1 MADKG
6 SCSDVLL
13 RLTELCKSYDN
24 ESILKNVNLYIKDK
38 AFVTLLGPSGCGKT
52 TILRLI
58 GGFESPDSGDIIF
71 GDTRINDVPPHKRE
85 INTVFQR
92 YALFPHLNV
101 FENVAFGLRIKKLPE
116 DEITQKVKKMLA
128 MVDLKGYEKR
138 PVSKLSGGQ
147 QQRVAIARALVNMPR
162 LLLLDEPLGAL
173 DLKLRKDMQL
183 ELKNIQKQANITFLY
198 VTHDQEEALTMSD
211 VIVVM
216 KSGTI
221 QQIGTPEDIYNE
233 PANAFV
239 ADFVGEANIV
249 DGVMENDFSVTLCG
263 AELKCVDKKPSD
275 RNIVDVVVRPE
286 DVEIVPAG
294 EGFVDGVVESSLFK
308 GVHYEMTVNVGGAIW
323 LIHSTVSATVGDT
336 IGMRVAPD
344 NVHIMEKMYSSA
356 INTFVCRI
364 ESADSENSLY
374 GIKLEGCSYQFS
386 SPLVFNEGDSVKL
399 SIPAEAIEVVAA
411 DEGDFDAYLDSIIW
425 KADHYELILEGD
437 EGRFLTNKTNDEQA
451 GTDVG
456 LKLNV
461 EKCII
466 EPCPESE
473 GEDK

>member
-116 DEITQKVKKMLA
+116 DEISQKVKKMLA

-221 QQIGTPEDIYNE
+221 QQIGTPQDIYNE

-249 DGVMENDFSVTLCG
+249 DGVMEEDYCVTLCG
-263 AELKCVDKKPSD
+263 AQLKCVDQKPSE

-286 DVEIVPAG
+286 DVEIVAAG

-308 GVHYEMTVNVGGAIW
+308 GVHYEMTVNVNGAIW
-323 LIHSTVSATVGDT
+323 LIHSTVSATVGEV

-344 NVHIMEKMYSSA
+344 NVHIMKKMYSPA
-356 INTFVCRI
+356 INTFVCEI

-374 GIKLEGCSYQFS
+374 EIKLEGNSYQFS
-386 SPLVFNEGDSVKL
+386 SPLVFNEGDKVKL
-399 SIPAEAIEVVAA
+399 TVPAEGIDVVAA
-411 DEGDFDAYLDSIIW
+411 DDGDFNAYLDSIIW

-437 EGRFLTNKTNDEQA
+437 EGRYLTNKTNDEQA

-456 LKLNV
+456 LKLDIS
-461 EKCII
+461 KCII
-466 EPCPESE
+466 EPCGESE
-473 GEDK
+473 GEAK